1 VEGCLAC
8 EIAAGRVEIPGG
20 IIMRTEHFRVDHCI
34 GPLGVGTLIVAPLRH
49 VVRVSDLTE
58 EEADELGSLLYR
70 AACVV
75 DELVEP
81 EQVYTCLWS
90 HAGGEP
96 VHIHWVV
103 QPVTRA
109 QMDELGA
116 HGPRLQAAMFERG
129 DPPPPDEVEIFAR
142 RAEQLL
148 AE

>member
-1 VEGCLAC
+1 MEGCLAC
-8 EIAAGRVEIPGG
+8 DIGAGRVEIPGG
-20 IIMRTEHFRVDHCI
+20 IIMRTEQFRIDHCF

-58 EEADELGSLLYR
+58 EEAEKLGSLLYR

-90 HAGGEP
+90 HTGGRP

-116 HGPRLQAAMFERG
+116 HGPKLQVAMFERG
-129 DPPPPDEVEIFAR
+129 EAPPADEVERFAA
-142 RAEQLL
+142 RAAELL
-148 AE
+148 SA